1 MKQAYIV
8 KAYRTA
14 VAKAPKGLFRFKR
27 TDELAAETIKYMM
40 KELPQLDTNRIDDV
54 IVGNAMPE
62 GSQGL
67 NMARLISLMG
77 LDSVDVPGVTV
88 NRFCSS
94 GVETIAMA
102 TAKIQAG
109 MADCIIAGGAE
120 SMSAVP
126 MTGFKPELNYDL
138 VKAGHE
144 EYYWG
149 MGNTAEAVANQF
161 NVSREDQDEFAYNSH
176 MKALKAQVEN
186 RFQDQIVPITVNQTY
201 IDANGKKATKSYT
214 VTKDEGPRKGTN
226 KEALAK
232 LRAVFAA
239 GGSVTAGNSSQMSD
253 GAAFVMV
260 MSEDMVKELNLEPIA
275 RLVNY
280 AAAGVEPRIMGIGP
294 VKAIPK
300 ALKQAGLK
308 QDDISLIELNEA
320 FASQSLAVMRE
331 LNLNQGIV
339 NVNGGAIALGHPLG
353 CTGAKLSVQLFDEMR
368 KQNMQGKYGMVT
380 MCVGT
385 GQGAAG
391 IFEFLN

>member
-1 MKQAYIV
+1 MKTAYIV

-14 VAKAPKGLFRFKR
+14 VGKAPKGVFRFKR
-27 TDELAAETIKYMM
+27 TDELAAETIGHII
-40 KELPQLDTNRIDDV
+40 KEVPQLDKKRIDDV

-77 LDSVDVPGVTV
+77 LDIVDVPGVTV
-88 NRFCSS
+88 NRFCAS
-94 GVETIAMA
+94 GLETIGVA

-126 MTGFKPELNYDL
+126 MTGFKTELNYDL
-138 VKAGHE
+138 VKSGHE
-144 EYYWG
+144 DYYWG
-149 MGNTAEAVANQF
+149 MGNTAEAVAKQF
-161 NVSREDQDEFAYNSH
+161 NVSRKDQDEFAYNSH

-186 RFQDQIVPITVNQTY
+186 RFQSQIVPIEVEQVY
-201 IDANGKKATKSYT
+201 VDENGKKATKKYT

-226 KEALAK
+226 LEALAK
-232 LRAVFAA
+232 LPPVFAA

-253 GAAFVMV
+253 GAAFVLI
-260 MSEDMVKELNLEPIA
+260 MSEEMVKELNLEPIA
-275 RLVNY
+275 RLVSY

-300 ALKQAGLK
+300 TLKQAGLK
-308 QDDISLIELNEA
+308 QDDVELIELNEA
-320 FASQSLAVMRE
+320 FASQSIAVIRA
-331 LNLNQGIV
+331 LNLDQDII

-368 KQNMQGKYGMVT
+368 KRNMKGKYGMVT

-391 IFEFLN
+391 IYEFLN